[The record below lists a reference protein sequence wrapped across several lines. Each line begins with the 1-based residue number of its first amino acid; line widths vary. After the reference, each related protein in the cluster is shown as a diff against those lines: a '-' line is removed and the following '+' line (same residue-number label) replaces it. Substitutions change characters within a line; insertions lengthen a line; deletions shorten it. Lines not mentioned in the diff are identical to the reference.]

1 MTELLEDVRRRVLG
15 IRRADWVHESS
26 PVDKANARL
35 QHSIKQIEKNAAQ
48 GKVPPLRVHKI
59 VSMAQGRA
67 SRAYA
72 KGERFHAGNSTT
84 YPAKHYRDIEKVLGV
99 MSAPEL
105 KLFDDAYNAYMAW
118 EGEVQV
124 HESSPVDRAP
134 LSEARK
140 TQYIGK
146 YTATDAMGRV
156 IPSKKFVA
164 VKIPGVNPL
173 FHKEPFGRQLDD
185 HAKIK
190 NWKESARHTYL
201 GTKGKAALAAVKE
214 WIKDVKP
221 REFYAVW
228 ENGDHSVTLYFKHPT
243 NLKESMP
250 GKSLAGTIERFRS
263 TVYSRMKKAEHYA
276 NKEDLDKAW
285 KELDA
290 AMISI
295 QSLTKAINI
304 ARHEDVVKES
314 HEGNALSS
322 DMYRLMD
329 TVMFRF
335 QRAEQLAAQGL
346 EDDAWS
352 ELDHA
357 KAAFQA
363 MMGESVDYSSDDSEE
378 LPEKV
383 IDRLEA
389 EGIKVRHW
397 ERGGH
402 VRYYLKQ
409 GSRDLGYLVP
419 GDDGSSGTCKGITKR
434 QGYIAGLVRSAL
446 RESTEFSEMKGE
458 ILKSGTSTFQVI
470 RKYDSK
476 MDATGPIGRDFLR
489 TIPSGGGG
497 ALVKKV
503 SGGHQAGYYFIAL
516 DSRGKPDGKPMWMSP
531 ANYKRAMRY
540 E

>member
-15 IRRADWVHESS
+15 IRRADWVHGSS
-26 PVDKANARL
+26 PVDKAPL
-35 QHSIKQIEKNAAQ
+35 IEAKKN
-48 GKVPPLRVHKI
+48 
-59 VSMAQGRA
+59 
-67 SRAYA
+67 
-72 KGERFHAGNSTT
+72 
-84 YPAKHYRDIEKVLGV
+84 
-99 MSAPEL
+99 
-105 KLFDDAYNAYMAW
+105 
-118 EGEVQV
+118 
-124 HESSPVDRAP
+124 
-134 LSEARK
+134 
-140 TQYIGK
+140 QYIGK
-146 YTATDAMGRV
+146 YTATNAMGRV

-190 NWKESARHTYL
+190 NWKESARRTTL
-201 GTKGKAALAAVKE
+201 GAKGKAALATVKE

-221 REFYAVW
+221 REYYAVW

-243 NLKESMP
+243 NLKES
-250 GKSLAGTIERFRS
+250 
-263 TVYSRMKKAEHYA
+263 
-276 NKEDLDKAW
+276 
-285 KELDA
+285 
-290 AMISI
+290 
-295 QSLTKAINI
+295 
-304 ARHEDVVKES
+304 

-322 DMYRLMD
+322 DMRRLMD
-329 TVMFRF
+329 TILFRF
-335 QRAEQLAAQGL
+335 QRAEHLAAQGL
-346 EDDAWS
+346 QDDAWS

-363 MMGESVDYSSDDSEE
+363 MMGESAEFSEMKGE

-397 ERGGH
+397 ERGGR

-419 GDDGSSGTCKGITKR
+419 EDDGSSGTCKGIMKR
-434 QGYIAGLVRSAL
+434 QGYIAGLIRSAL
-446 RESTEFSEMKGE
+446 RESVEFSEMKGE
-458 ILKSGTSTFQVI
+458 ILKFGTSTFQVI
-470 RKYDSK
+470 RKYDSR

-516 DSRGKPDGKPMWMSP
+516 DSRGKPDGNPMWMSP